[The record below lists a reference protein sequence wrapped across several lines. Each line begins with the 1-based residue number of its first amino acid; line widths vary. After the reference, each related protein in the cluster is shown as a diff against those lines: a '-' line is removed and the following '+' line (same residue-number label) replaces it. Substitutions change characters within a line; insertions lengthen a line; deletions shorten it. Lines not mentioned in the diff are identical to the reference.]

1 MSIDSP
7 GLMDDRVALSHRPGD
22 HVMKFGRSRSYKG
35 SAPKKPETVELALYD
50 LIKTTDRWLR
60 KYEEAWFDKEEYS
73 TLEYGL
79 IKSGR
84 RDAIPSLCDEACEAL
99 DFMEKYV
106 VDARKALKKL
116 KSQAKK
122 AAKA

>member
-1 MSIDSP
+1 
-7 GLMDDRVALSHRPGD
+7 
-22 HVMKFGRSRSYKG
+22 MKLGRSRTYKG
-35 SAPKKPETVELALYD
+35 PAPKKPETVELALCD
-50 LIKTTDRWLR
+50 VIKTTDGWLR
-60 KYEEAWFDKEEYS
+60 RYEEAWFDKDEYS
-73 TLEYGL
+73 TLEFGL

-84 RDAIPSLCDEACEAL
+84 LDAIPDLCDDANEAL

-122 AAKA
+122 AARA